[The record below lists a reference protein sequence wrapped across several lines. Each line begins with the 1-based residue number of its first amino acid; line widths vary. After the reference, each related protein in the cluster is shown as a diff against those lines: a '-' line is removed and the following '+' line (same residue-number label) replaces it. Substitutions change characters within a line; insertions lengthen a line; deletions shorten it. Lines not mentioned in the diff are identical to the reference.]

1 MSELVLKES
10 SDVDNSSSDDELNRK
25 IKEASNYNFVRLIK
39 SKDKVDKRLL
49 DQYLIQQ
56 AHRIG
61 VPLGLDDKIGEEEMM
76 ETNQDRRQNKD
87 EKR

>member
-1 MSELVLKES
+1 MSELVLKDS

-25 IKEASNYNFVRLIK
+25 LKEASNYSFTKLIK
-39 SKDKVDKRLL
+39 SRDKVDKRLL
-49 DQYLIQQ
+49 DQFVIQQ

-61 VPLGLDDKIGEEEMM
+61 VSLGLDDKIGDEEEMK
-76 ETNQDRRQNKD
+76 ETEQNKD

>member
-10 SDVDNSSSDDELNRK
+10 SDENNSSSDDELNRK
-25 IKEASNYNFVRLIK
+25 IKEASNYNFTKLIK

-61 VPLGLDDKIGEEEMM
+61 VPLGLEMKIGDEEDYE
-76 ETNQDRRQNKD
+76 ETKQNKD

>member
-1 MSELVLKES
+1 MSELVLKDS

-25 IKEASNYNFVRLIK
+25 LKEASNYNFTKLIK
-39 SKDKVDKRLL
+39 SRDKVDKRLL
-49 DQYLIQQ
+49 DQFVIQQ

-61 VPLGLDDKIGEEEMM
+61 VSLGPSDKIGDVEEMK
-76 ETNQDRRQNKD
+76 ETEQNRD